1 MGELDYGTWRGI
13 YTVLVFVLFIGVVW
27 WAYSKGSKKRFEDA
41 ANSIFDEDDNTKLS
55 SSKQQESKND
65 E

>member
-1 MGELDYGTWRGI
+1 MDYITWRSF

-27 WAYSKGSKKRFEDA
+27 WAFSKGRKRRFDDA
-41 ANSIFDEDDNTKLS
+41 AKSIFDENELTSTTKES
-55 SSKQQESKND
+55 TKQESKNN

>member
-1 MGELDYGTWRGI
+1 MDYITWRSF

-27 WAYSKGSKKRFEDA
+27 WAYSKGSKKRFDEA
-41 ANSIFDEDDNTKLS
+41 ANSIFDEDETSSVNDSTK
-55 SSKQQESKND
+55 QESKNN

>member
-1 MGELDYGTWRGI
+1 MDYITWRSF

-27 WAYSKGSKKRFEDA
+27 WAYSKGQKKNFDEA
-41 ANSIFDEDDNTKLS
+41 ANSIFDEDEKSSVTKDS
-55 SSKQQESKND
+55 TKQESKNN

>member
-1 MGELDYGTWRGI
+1 MDYITWRSF

-27 WAYSKGSKKRFEDA
+27 WAYSKGQKKRFDEA
-41 ANSIFDEDDNTKLS
+41 ANSIFDEDKSASKATDSTK
-55 SSKQQESKND
+55 QESNNN

>member
-1 MGELDYGTWRGI
+1 MDYITWRSF

-27 WAYSKGSKKRFEDA
+27 WAYSKGQKKNFDDA
-41 ANSIFDEDDNTKLS
+41 ANSIFDDEQP
-55 SSKQQESKND
+55 SSKTNDSTKQESKNN

>member
-1 MGELDYGTWRGI
+1 MDYITWRSF

-27 WAYSKGSKKRFEDA
+27 WAYSKSQKKNFDEA
-41 ANSIFDEDDNTKLS
+41 ANSIFDDEQPS
-55 SSKQQESKND
+55 SMTSDSTEQESKNN

>member
-1 MGELDYGTWRGI
+1 MELDYGTWRGI

-27 WAYSKGSKKRFEDA
+27 WAYGKRRSKRFDEA
-41 ANSIFDEDDNTKLS
+41 ANSIFDEDDASPKIN
-55 SSKQQESKND
+55 SKKQESKND

>member
-1 MGELDYGTWRGI
+1 MDYITWRSF

-27 WAYSKGSKKRFEDA
+27 WAYSKGSKKRFDEA
-41 ANSIFDEDDNTKLS
+41 ANSIFDEDELTTTNKGTK
-55 SSKQQESKND
+55 QESKNN

>member
-1 MGELDYGTWRGI
+1 MDYITWRSF

-27 WAYSKGSKKRFEDA
+27 WAFSKGSKKRFDEA
-41 ANSIFDEDDNTKLS
+41 ANSIFDEDKKSNVNDSTK
-55 SSKQQESKND
+55 QESKNN

>member
-1 MGELDYGTWRGI
+1 MDYITWRSF

-27 WAYSKGSKKRFEDA
+27 WAFSKGAKKRFDEA
-41 ANSIFDEDDNTKLS
+41 ANSIFDEDKESNNVNNSTK
-55 SSKQQESKND
+55 QESKNN

>member
-1 MGELDYGTWRGI
+1 MDYITWRSF

-27 WAYSKGSKKRFEDA
+27 WAYSKGSKKRFDEA
-41 ANSIFDEDDNTKLS
+41 ANSIFDEDELTTTNKSTK
-55 SSKQQESKND
+55 QESKNN

>member
-1 MGELDYGTWRGI
+1 MDYITWRSF

-27 WAYSKGSKKRFEDA
+27 WAFSKGSKKRFDEA
-41 ANSIFDEDDNTKLS
+41 ANSIFDEDKKSNLNDSTK
-55 SSKQQESKND
+55 QESKNN